1 MNCYRCAA
9 PIPEHSRFCLS
20 CGALMPDATLPTAA
34 PDELDDGGA
43 RELELLIRAETA
55 GEYEIL
61 REIGRG
67 GMGVVYLAREK
78 SLARDVAMK
87 VLPPHLTYGKGVI
100 GRFRREART
109 AAALEHP
116 NIVPVYRIAPGGRL
130 FWYTMKHLEG
140 RSLAEVL
147 LERGTLPPPA
157 TITILERIAD
167 ALDYAHQR
175 HVIHRDVKPGNVMLE
190 PRGHVI
196 VMDFGIAKEAAAGTL
211 ARSEAILGTPYYMSP
226 EQCRGEPLTG
236 ASDQYSTGVMAYQ
249 MLCGRVPFDS
259 KTVVDLLQKHC
270 TEAPPPLKTLQPG
283 LARHVYEA
291 VERAM
296 AKDPTERFPSVTAF
310 IRALLGPT
318 SESTL
323 RLPRGWSLRRRVS
336 STFLRPGRPHRT
348 WLVTGT
354 VSALAATA
362 LVAGALRWAQRTT
375 GSPAPDTTPGVLRPP
390 ALARGSITL
399 VEVPSGSTLRIDGTP
414 QRGTRFQLPPGLH
427 ELRLER
433 AGWRPAVDTVLVTA
447 GDSLVHRFVA
457 QPVLPPEMSTS
468 PGLTAGTERRA
479 APRSALLIVQ
489 TLGGWAKIYVDGAL
503 RREGTA
509 YRDSVTAGEHRVRL
523 ERDGY
528 LPVDTTV
535 SVRARATVLV
545 RLKMQRA
552 GS

>member
-1 MNCYRCAA
+1 LTSGNLTERMNCYRCAT
-9 PIPEHSRFCLS
+9 PIPENSRFCLS
-20 CGALMPDATLPTAA
+20 CGALMPDATLPTATTA
-34 PDELDDGGA
+34 EELDEAGV

-55 GEYEIL
+55 EEYEIL

-130 FWYTMKHLEG
+130 FWYTMQHLEG

-147 LERGTLPPPA
+147 LERRTLPLPA

-175 HVIHRDVKPGNVMLE
+175 HVIHRDVKPGNVMLD

-196 VMDFGIAKEAAAGTL
+196 VMDFGIAKDAAAGTL

-226 EQCRGEPLTG
+226 EQCRGASLTG

-270 TEAPPPLKTLQPG
+270 TEAPPPLKALEPG
-283 LARHVYEA
+283 LPRHVYEA
-291 VERAM
+291 VERVL
-296 AKDPTERFPSVTAF
+296 AKDPNERFPSVIAF
-310 IRALLGPT
+310 VRALVGPT
-318 SESTL
+318 LDSTV
-323 RLPRGWSLRRRVS
+323 RLPRGWSLRRRV
-336 STFLRPGRPHRT
+336 
-348 WLVTGT
+348 TGT
-354 VSALAATA
+354 LLRAAAAPARGGWVWWGGVSALAAVGLA
-362 LVAGALRWAQRTT
+362 AGALSLSRGT
-375 GSPAPDTTPGVLRPP
+375 GTPAPKEQSAAETLAVAAPAPPRDSVVQRAATGRAAVRPAIP
-390 ALARGSITL
+390 AL
-399 VEVPSGSTLRIDGTP
+399 PNP
-414 QRGTRFQLPPGLH
+414 
-427 ELRLER
+427 R
-433 AGWRPAVDTVLVTA
+433 AG
-447 GDSLVHRFVA
+447 S
-457 QPVLPPEMSTS
+457 Q
-468 PGLTAGTERRA
+468 RRA
-479 APRSALLIVQ
+479 APRSVLLIVQ
-489 TLGGWAKIYVDGAL
+489 TVGGWARIYIDGAL

-509 YRDSVTAGEHRVRL
+509 YRDTVTAGQHGIRL

-528 LPVDTTV
+528 VPLDTTV
-535 SVRARATVLV
+535 TVRARDTVLV
-545 RLKMQRA
+545 RLNMRRS

>member
-1 MNCYRCAA
+1 MNCYRCAT

-20 CGALMPDATLPTAA
+20 CGALMPDATLATPTAE
-34 PDELDDGGA
+34 ELDEAGA

-55 GEYEIL
+55 EEYEIL

-147 LERGTLPPPA
+147 LERHTLPLPA

-175 HVIHRDVKPGNVMLE
+175 HVIHRDVKPGNVMLD

-196 VMDFGIAKEAAAGTL
+196 VMDFGIAKEAAGGTL

-270 TEAPPPLKTLQPG
+270 TEAPPPLKTLQLG
-283 LARHVYEA
+283 LGRHVYEA

-296 AKDPTERFPSVTAF
+296 AKDPSERFPSVTAF

-318 SESTL
+318 SDSTL
-323 RLPRGWSLRRRVS
+323 RLPRAWSLRRRVS
-336 STFLRPGRPHRT
+336 SPLARPGRPHRA
-348 WLVTGT
+348 WLVMGT

-362 LVAGALRWAQRTT
+362 LVAGALRWARRPA
-375 GSPAPDTTPGVLRPP
+375 GSPAPDTTQGVLPP
-390 ALARGSITL
+390 ALAHGSITL
-399 VEVPSGSTLRIDGTP
+399 VELPRGSTLRIDGTP
-414 QRGTRFQLPPGLH
+414 QSGTRFQLAAGLH
-427 ELRLER
+427 ELRLEQ

-457 QPVLPPEMSTS
+457 QPVLPPVMSTLS
-468 PGLTAGTERRA
+468 GLTAGTERRA
-479 APRSALLIVQ
+479 GPRSALLIVQ
-489 TLGGWAKIYVDGAL
+489 TFGGWAKIYVDGAL

-535 SVRARATVLV
+535 SVWARSTVLV
-545 RLKMQRA
+545 RLNMQRV
-552 GS
+552 GL

>member
-1 MNCYRCAA
+1 MNCYRCNT
-9 PIPEHSRFCLS
+9 PIPENSRFCLS
-20 CGALMPDATLPTAA
+20 CGALMPDATLPTPA
-34 PDELDDGGA
+34 PDELDDAGA

-78 SLARDVAMK
+78 ALARDVAMK
-87 VLPPHLTYGKGVI
+87 VLPPHLTYGKGAI

-116 NIVPVYRIAPGGRL
+116 SIVPVYRIAPGGRL
-130 FWYTMKHLEG
+130 FWYTMKYLEG

-147 LERGTLPPPA
+147 VERKTLPLPA

-175 HVIHRDVKPGNVMLE
+175 HVIHRDVKPGNVMLD

-226 EQCRGEPLTG
+226 EQCRGEALTG
-236 ASDQYSTGVMAYQ
+236 ASDQYSVGVMAYQ

-270 TEAPPPLKTLQPG
+270 TEAPPPLKALQPG
-283 LARHVYEA
+283 LPRHVYEA

-296 AKDPTERFPSVTAF
+296 AKDPGARFASVIAL
-310 IRALLGPT
+310 IRALAGATLD
-318 SESTL
+318 STV
-323 RLPRGWSLRRRVS
+323 RLPRGWSLRRRV
-336 STFLRPGRPHRT
+336 
-348 WLVTGT
+348 TGT
-354 VSALAATA
+354 SFSVAKPRRGWLATGRLSALAAIA
-362 LVAGALRWAQRTT
+362 LVAGALWWSQRA
-375 GSPAPDTTPGVLRPP
+375 GSPAPEP
-390 ALARGSITL
+390 LASAPQGSVTL
-399 VEVPSGSTLRIDGTP
+399 VELPTGATLWIDGTP
-414 QRGTRFQLPPGLH
+414 QRGTQFQLPAGLH
-427 ELRLER
+427 EFRLEG
-433 AGWRPAVDTVLVTA
+433 AGLRPAVDTLLIAA
-447 GDSLVHRFVA
+447 GGSLVHRFVG
-457 QPVLPPEMSTS
+457 QPALPTVVSTL
-468 PGLTAGTERRA
+468 PRLTPVTERRA
-479 APRSALLIVQ
+479 APRSALIVVQ
-489 TLGGWAKIYVDGAL
+489 TVGGWAKIYVDGAL

-509 YRDSVTAGEHRVRL
+509 YRDSVTPGEHRVRL

-535 SVRARATVLV
+535 SVGARATVLV
-545 RLKMQRA
+545 RLNMRRA
-552 GS
+552 GQ

>member
-1 MNCYRCAA
+1 
-9 PIPEHSRFCLS
+9 
-20 CGALMPDATLPTAA
+20 MPDATLRTPTG
-34 PDELDDGGA
+34 DELDEAGA

-87 VLPPHLTYGKGVI
+87 VLPPHLTYGKGSI

-116 NIVPVYRIAPGGRL
+116 NIIPVYRIAPGGRL
-130 FWYTMKHLEG
+130 FWYTMKYLEG

-147 LERGTLPPPA
+147 LERKTLPLPA

-175 HVIHRDVKPGNVMLE
+175 HVIHRDVKPGNVMLD

-196 VMDFGIAKEAAAGTL
+196 VMDFGIAKEAAGGTL

-226 EQCRGEPLTG
+226 EQCRGETLTG
-236 ASDQYSTGVMAYQ
+236 ASDQYSVGVMAYQ

-270 TEAPPPLKTLQPG
+270 TEAPPPLKAIQPG
-283 LARHVYEA
+283 LPRHVYEA

-296 AKDPTERFPSVTAF
+296 AKAPGARFPAVTAF
-310 IRALLGPT
+310 IRALVGPT
-318 SESTL
+318 LDSTV
-323 RLPRGWSLRRRVS
+323 RLPRGWSLRRRVTGTS
-336 STFLRPGRPHRT
+336 VGAAQPRRR
-348 WLVTGT
+348 WVVTGG
-354 VSALAATA
+354 VSALAATG
-362 LVAGALRWAQRTT
+362 LVAGALWWSQRTQ
-375 GSPAPDTTPGVLRPP
+375 AALQPP
-390 ALARGSITL
+390 AYAQGSVTLANLPAGAI
-399 VEVPSGSTLRIDGTP
+399 LRIDGTP
-414 QRGTRFQLPPGLH
+414 QPGAQFQLPAGLH
-427 ELRLER
+427 EFRLE
-433 AGWRPAVDTVLVTA
+433 GPGLRPAVDTLLVTA
-447 GDSLVHRFVA
+447 GGSLVHRFA
-457 QPVLPPEMSTS
+457 DQPALPPPVVSAV
-468 PGLTAGTERRA
+468 PRLTAGTERRA
-479 APRSALLIVQ
+479 GPRSALLVVQ
-489 TLGGWAKIYVDGAL
+489 TVGGWAKIYVDGAL

-509 YRDSVTAGEHRVRL
+509 YRDSVMPGEHRVRL

-535 SVRARATVLV
+535 SVRARATLLV
-545 RLKMQRA
+545 RLTMQRA
-552 GS
+552 GL

>member
-1 MNCYRCAA
+1 MNCYRCHS
-9 PIPEHSRFCLS
+9 PIADDSRFCSS
-20 CGALMPDATLPTAA
+20 CGALMRDATLPTPTAE
-34 PDELDDGGA
+34 ELDEAGA

-147 LERGTLPPPA
+147 LERNTLPLPA

-175 HVIHRDVKPGNVMLE
+175 HVIHRDVKPGNVMLD

-196 VMDFGIAKEAAAGTL
+196 VMDFGIAKEAAGGTL

-236 ASDQYSTGVMAYQ
+236 ASDQYSAGVMAYQ
-249 MLCGRVPFDS
+249 MLCGRMPFDS

-270 TEAPPPLKTLQPG
+270 TEAPPPLKAMRPG
-283 LARHVYEA
+283 LPQHVYEA

-296 AKDPTERFPSVTAF
+296 AKHPHERFPSVTAF

-318 SESTL
+318 SDSTL

-336 STFLRPGRPHRT
+336 STFSRPGRPHRA

-354 VSALAATA
+354 VSALAATG
-362 LVAGALRWAQRTT
+362 LVAGALWWAQRS
-375 GSPAPDTTPGVLRPP
+375 GSPASGTTQAVLRPP
-390 ALARGSITL
+390 VPAEGSITL
-399 VEVPSGSTLRIDGTP
+399 AEVPRGATVRIDGTP
-414 QRGTRFQLPPGLH
+414 QNGIRFQLPAGLH

-433 AGWRPAVDTVLVTA
+433 AGWQPAVDTVLITA
-447 GDSLVHRFVA
+447 GDSLVHRFVDRPA
-457 QPVLPPEMSTS
+457 LPPVMSTL

-489 TLGGWAKIYVDGAL
+489 TVGGWAKIYVDGAL

-528 LPVDTTV
+528 LPVDTMV
-535 SVRARATVLV
+535 SVRTRATVLV
-545 RLKMQRA
+545 RLNMRRA